1 MRIAEEIRILR
12 PSCSQ
17 RIDLQDAAKVL
28 VEAHSAVHSPIAL
41 ATPRTTALKTA
52 IDHIGHPA
60 KAEFAPSCFVCRT
73 LRLRAQE
80 DVVAAGFASL
90 PKLWKTRPAG
100 EPEPDRGAPGQGWI
114 RGHPARI
121 VQQDALVSTELLAEL
136 SIIVVVRQL
145 LRTATPVLLPSRA
158 LIDGIG

>member
-17 RIDLQDAAKVL
+17 RIDLQDVGKVL

-41 ATPRTTALKTA
+41 ATPSTTALKTA
-52 IDHIGHPA
+52 VDHIGHPA
-60 KAEFAPSCFVCRT
+60 KAEFAPGICRT

-90 PKLWKTRPAG
+90 PKLWKTRPAS
-100 EPEPDRGAPGQGWI
+100 EPEPERGGPGQGWI

-121 VQQDALVSTELLAEL
+121 VQQDALISTELLAEL
-136 SIIVVVRQL
+136 TIVVVVRQL
-145 LRTATPVLLPSRA
+145 LRTATPVLLPSCA
-158 LIDGIG
+158 WIDGIG